1 LVAKVDPENVASRRI
16 LRGVGRW
23 GEVLREWY
31 ERKGDSGKKR
41 DIECWYIDR
50 PGWEAESETMV
61 ATEV

>member
-16 LRGVGRW
+16 LTGVGRR

-31 ERKGDSGKKR
+31 ERTGDGGIKR

-50 PGWEAESETMV
+50 PGWEAGSETLV
-61 ATEV
+61 TTEV